1 MDKTNVL
8 LQALLGVLSPEQK
21 ADLTI
26 ALLEGE
32 KGASVATKDTSVVS
46 GAKVVSPKVDN
57 VVVAPK
63 SGLISGAVVVA
74 PSVANDNEV
83 DKVEKKAKGKTMVAY
98 RLQLR
103 DTSETARKPRKAGD
117 VEYLTER
124 QVQMTIN
131 SYTKNDSEKASAIMG
146 IMGGTLPEYTNAM
159 FVIRPL
165 PEHVNEQ
172 VIKDNPA
179 DYPTTAPIVN
189 A

>member
-26 ALLEGE
+26 ALLEGDTVP
-32 KGASVATKDTSVVS
+32 VATKDTSV
-46 GAKVVSPKVDN
+46 AKVVSPKVDN

-63 SGLISGAVVVA
+63 NGLISGAVVVA
-74 PSVANDNEV
+74 PKVDNVEA
-83 DKVEKKAKGKTMVAY
+83 KVEKKAKGKTMVAY
-98 RLQLR
+98 RLQLK
-103 DTSETARKPRKAGD
+103 DTSATARKPRVAGD

-146 IMGGTLPEYTNAM
+146 IMGGTLPEYTNPM

-172 VIKDNPA
+172 VIADNPA
-179 DYPTTAPIVN
+179 DYPTTATIVN